1 MQLELGIAL
10 GRSGRGDD
18 AVAALRRAVALKPEL
33 PRAWQALGDH
43 LSAVGDHK
51 GAEAAYAAHLAY
63 SVRDPQLM
71 RAANALQANR
81 LPEAE
86 TLLREHLRATPTD
99 APALRMLA
107 ETQARLGRVEDAESL
122 LARCLELVPGFDA
135 ARHHYAMVLHRAN
148 KPLEALVEV
157 DTLLAKDPAN
167 PGSSVAARRYAS
179 IERAPCPAVFSVWPK
194 LSHRRAWCGYSR
206 TSASYNT
213 IAPS

>member
-1 MQLELGIAL
+1 MTSAHEPTASVETALAHASRLLATDPAMAGRQAAEVLRVVGDHPVARLLLGASRSACGDIEGATRILEPLAQEQPKSPAVQLELGIAL
-10 GRSGRGDD
+10 GRGGRGDD

-63 SVRDPQLM
+63 SVRDPNLM

-81 LPEAE
+81 VPEAE

-107 ETQARLGRVEDAESL
+107 ETQARLGRMEDAESL
-122 LARCLELVPGFDA
+122 LARCLELVP
-135 ARHHYAMVLHRAN
+135 
-148 KPLEALVEV
+148 
-157 DTLLAKDPAN
+157 
-167 PGSSVAARRYAS
+167 
-179 IERAPCPAVFSVWPK
+179 
-194 LSHRRAWCGYSR
+194 
-206 TSASYNT
+206 
-213 IAPS
+213 